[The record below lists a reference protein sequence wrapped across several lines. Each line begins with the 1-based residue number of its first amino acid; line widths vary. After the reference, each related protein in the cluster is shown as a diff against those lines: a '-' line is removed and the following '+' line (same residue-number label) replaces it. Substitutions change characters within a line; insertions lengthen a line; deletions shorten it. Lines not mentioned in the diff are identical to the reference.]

1 MRISHDCKIVQ
12 AATVTAGASG
22 TADVTSDAVDM
33 AGFDS
38 CCFIVPIGGVTASAV
53 TSIKV
58 QQCDTSGGS
67 YADLEGTA
75 QTVADTHD
83 NKTFYVDIF
92 RPREQFLKL
101 VVDRGT
107 QNAVVGPIIAIK
119 YNCANRPV
127 TQGTNVQGGEAFNW
141 PAEGTA

>member
-12 AATVTAGASG
+12 AATVTAGAAG
-22 TADVTSDAVDM
+22 TSDITSDAVDT
-33 AGFDS
+33 AGFEC
-38 CCFIVPIGGVTASAV
+38 CCFIVPIGAAVAGAV

-67 YADLEGTA
+67 YSDLTGTSVTIADS
-75 QTVADTHD
+75 DD
-83 NKTFYVDIF
+83 DKTFYVEVT

-107 QNAVVGPIIAIK
+107 AAATVGGVIAILGGAGNK
-119 YNCANRPV
+119 PTSHGASV
-127 TQGTNVQGGEAFNW
+127 SGEAHYGV
-141 PAEGTA
+141 AEGTA

>member
-1 MRISHDCKIVQ
+1 MRLSHDCKIVQ

-22 TADVTSDAVDM
+22 TTDVTSDAVDT
-33 AGFDS
+33 AGFET
-38 CCFIVPIGGVTASAV
+38 CLFIVPIGGVTSTAV

-67 YADLEGTA
+67 YSDLTGTSVTIADS
-75 QTVADTHD
+75 DD
-83 NKTFYVDIF
+83 DKTFYVEVT

-107 QNAVVGPIIAIK
+107 AAATVGGVIAILGGAGNK
-119 YNCANRPV
+119 PTSHGASV
-127 TQGTNVQGGEAFNW
+127 SGEAHYGV
-141 PAEGTA
+141 AEGTA

>member
-22 TADVTSDAVDM
+22 TTDVTSDAVDT
-33 AGFDS
+33 AGFES
-38 CCFIVPIGGVTASAV
+38 CCFIVPIGGVTSTAV

-67 YADLEGTA
+67 YADLLGTSV
-75 QTVADTHD
+75 TIADSD
-83 NKTFYVDIF
+83 DDKTFYVEVS

-107 QNAVVGPIIAIK
+107 AAAVVGGVIAVLSG
-119 YNCANRPV
+119 AGNRPV
-127 TQGTNVQGGEAFNW
+127 THGTGVSGESHYAI
-141 PAEGTA
+141 AEGTA

>member
-22 TADVTSDAVDM
+22 TTDVTSDAVDM
-33 AGFDS
+33 AGFET

-58 QQCDTSGGS
+58 QQCDTTGGS
-67 YADLEGTA
+67 YADLLGTSVTIA
-75 QTVADTHD
+75 DSDDDKTV
-83 NKTFYVDIF
+83 YVEVT

-107 QNAVVGPIIAIK
+107 AAATVGGIIAVLGG
-119 YNCANRPV
+119 AGNRP
-127 TQGTNVQGGEAFNW
+127 TTHGTGVSGEAHYGI
-141 PAEGTA
+141 AEGTA